1 MMPMREALAVLQA
14 HRKNEVALVVFTAG
28 GPWYET
34 SSRPDLDIPFMGA
47 MGKAG
52 ATGLGLAVGR
62 PDVGVWVLD
71 GDGSLLMN
79 LGTLVTEAHMQPR
92 NLVHF
97 VVENGVYGTTGGQP
111 IPGAGVVD
119 FAALARASGFAHTA
133 VFDDAVTLQ
142 RELGAVLE
150 HDGPTFVTLKVLP
163 VERRGGAGRKP
174 TKQAIRDVMEA
185 IGTAREVRPTSRSSH
200 EPQAVEPSK
209 SFSSAC

>member
-1 MMPMREALAVLQA
+1 MIPMREALSILQA
-14 HRKNEVALVVFTAG
+14 HRKDEVALVVFTAG

-34 SSRPDLDIPFMGA
+34 STRPELDIPFMGA

-79 LGTLVTEAHMQPR
+79 LGTLVTEAHMKPR

-119 FAALARASGFAHTA
+119 FAAHARAAGFPNTA
-133 VFDDAVTLQ
+133 VFDDAGTLQ
-142 RELGAVLE
+142 RDLQAVLAE
-150 HDGPTFVTLKVLP
+150 DGPTFVTLKVLP
-163 VERRGGAGRKP
+163 VERRSGVRRKS
-174 TKQAIRDVMEA
+174 TKQAINDVMEA
-185 IGTAREVRPTSRSSH
+185 IGSAREPIHARR
-200 EPQAVEPSK
+200 
-209 SFSSAC
+209 

>member
-1 MMPMREALAVLQA
+1 MIPMREALGIIQA

-28 GPWYET
+28 GPWYEQ
-34 SSRPDLDIPFMGA
+34 SSKPDLDIPFMGA

-52 ATGLGLAVGR
+52 ATGLGLAVAR

-79 LGTLVTEAHMQPR
+79 LGTLVTEAHMKPR

-119 FAALARASGFAHTA
+119 FAAFARASGFEHTA
-133 VFDDAVTLQ
+133 VFDDAATLQ
-142 RELGAVLE
+142 RDLGAVLAQQ
-150 HDGPTFVTLKVLP
+150 GPTFVTLKVLP
-163 VERRGGAGRKP
+163 VERRRGVARKP
-174 TKQAIRDVMEA
+174 TRQAIRDVMEA
-185 IGTAREVRPTSRSSH
+185 IGAARAPVHARR
-200 EPQAVEPSK
+200 
-209 SFSSAC
+209 